1 MDSDSELWLVIDLR
15 NAYADRSPAQVD
27 RLTADLLNELRSL
40 DSIEKVQRIPDPNP
54 PIGEMSGGGNLL
66 GVVAAKLSLSQVRKV
81 GGFVAQ
87 KFSSKPVDIKVEAN
101 GKKIELLGVRPEDLD
116 RVVEAAERLA
126 RR

>member
-1 MDSDSELWLVIDLR
+1 M
-15 NAYADRSPAQVD
+15 
-27 RLTADLLNELRSL
+27 TADLLNELRSL

-126 RR
+126 RG

>member
-1 MDSDSELWLVIDLR
+1 
-15 NAYADRSPAQVD
+15 
-27 RLTADLLNELRSL
+27 
-40 DSIEKVQRIPDPNP
+40 
-54 PIGEMSGGGNLL
+54 MSGGGNLL

-126 RR
+126 RG